1 MTGRELPARA
11 TPVAALD
18 VFLALRMQLGIQ
30 LGREVPRQGA
40 LILLAQMALE
50 TGRFKSCMN
59 FNLGGIKA
67 SKKWAGDYQ
76 HFTTMEVLPMAL
88 AAKYMADVPVDSTVE
103 IIKTVEGMSTVRFAG
118 RHPVNK
124 FVAFESMNS
133 AMEHHVG
140 FLLGRY
146 RSAVECAMAGN
157 SQAFVSELYRLKYFT
172 GDRAS
177 YEKSVASLA
186 SEYERTFA
194 PDAPPV
200 APERPEARPVTVA
213 AMVAPP
219 DEIRP
224 EIPPPGPAPATPLP
238 LPPVVPVVILA
249 TTKKAERPW
258 GIRLLLW
265 LLEAFNR
272 KKC

>member
-18 VFLALRMQLGIQ
+18 VFLALRLQLGIQ

-76 HFTTMEVLPMAL
+76 HFTTLEVLPMAL
-88 AAKYMADVPVDSTVE
+88 AAKYMADVPADSTVE
-103 IIKTVEGMSTVRFAG
+103 VIKTVDGMSTVRFAG

-146 RSAVECAMAGN
+146 RSAVECAMGGSATG
-157 SQAFVSELYRLKYFT
+157 FVSELYRLKYFT

-194 PDAPPV
+194 PDVAPV
-200 APERPEARPVTVA
+200 APTPPVVELVTVA
-213 AMVAPP
+213 AMVAPVA
-219 DEIRP
+219 EARP
-224 EIPPPGPAPATPLP
+224 AIPPSGPAPLSPIP
-238 LPPVVPVVILA
+238 PPPVVPIVA
-249 TTKKAERPW
+249 MAPTKKEPRPW
-258 GIRLLLW
+258 GIRLLFW
-265 LLEAFNR
+265 LLGRFTRA
-272 KKC
+272 

>member
-11 TPVAALD
+11 TPVAAID

-59 FNLGGIKA
+59 YNLGGIKA
-67 SKKWAGDYQ
+67 SKKWAGDFQ
-76 HFTTMEVLPMAL
+76 HFTTLEVLPMAL
-88 AAKYMADVPVDSTVE
+88 AAKYLEDVPAESTVE
-103 IIKTVEGMSTVRFAG
+103 IIKTVDGMSTVRFAW
-118 RHPVNK
+118 RHPVNN
-124 FVAFESMNS
+124 FVAFETMDG

-146 RSAVECAMAGN
+146 RSAVECAMGGSATG
-157 SQAFVSELYRLKYFT
+157 FVSELYRLKYFT

-186 SEYERTFA
+186 REYEHTFA

-200 APERPEARPVTVA
+200 APTPPVVELVTIAATVAPVVEARPA
-213 AMVAPP
+213 
-219 DEIRP
+219 
-224 EIPPPGPAPATPLP
+224 IPPPGPAPLSPLP
-238 LPPVVPVVILA
+238 LPPVVPIVA
-249 TTKKAERPW
+249 MTATKKEPRPW

-265 LLEAFNR
+265 LLARFTR
-272 KKC
+272 A

>member
-1 MTGRELPARA
+1 MSGRELSARA
-11 TPVAALD
+11 TPVAAID
-18 VFLALRMQLGIQ
+18 VFLALRMQLGVQ

-59 FNLGGIKA
+59 YNLGGIKA
-67 SKKWAGDYQ
+67 SKKWAGDFQ

-88 AAKYMADVPVDSTVE
+88 AAKYLEDVPPDSTVE
-103 IIKTVEGMSTVRFAG
+103 VIKTVDGVSTVRFSG
-118 RHPVNK
+118 RHPVNR

-157 SQAFVSELYRLKYFT
+157 PQAFVSELYRLKYFT

-186 SEYERTFA
+186 REYEREFA

-213 AMVAPP
+213 AMVTPP

-224 EIPPPGPAPATPLP
+224 AIPPPGPAPLSPLP
-238 LPPVVPVVILA
+238 APPVVPIVVA
-249 TTKKAERPW
+249 MVTKKEPRPW
-258 GIRLLLW
+258 MVRLLLW
-265 LLEAFNR
+265 LLARFTR
-272 KKC
+272 A

>member
-1 MTGRELPARA
+1 MSGRELPARA

-18 VFLALRMQLGIQ
+18 VFLALRLQLGVQ

-67 SKKWAGDYQ
+67 SKKWAGDFQ
-76 HFTTMEVLPMAL
+76 HFTTLEVLPMAL
-88 AAKYMADVPVDSTVE
+88 AAKYLEDVPVDSTVE

-124 FVAFESMNS
+124 FVAFETMNS

-146 RSAVECAMAGN
+146 RSAVECAMAGKEE
-157 SQAFVSELYRLKYFT
+157 AFVSELYRLKYFT

-177 YEKSVASLA
+177 YTKSVASLTR
-186 SEYERTFA
+186 EYDRTFA

-200 APERPEARPVTVA
+200 APTPPVVELVTIA

-224 EIPPPGPAPATPLP
+224 KIPPPGPAPATPLP

-265 LLEAFNR
+265 LLARFTR
-272 KKC
+272 A